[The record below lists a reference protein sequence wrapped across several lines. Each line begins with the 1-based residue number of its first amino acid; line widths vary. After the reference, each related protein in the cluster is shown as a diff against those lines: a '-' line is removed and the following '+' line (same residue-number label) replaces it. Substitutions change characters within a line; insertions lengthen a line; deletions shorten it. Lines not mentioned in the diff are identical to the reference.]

1 MQYHANAIQQMTE
14 LFSKIQQFDEEME
27 SKVTLNEKLKFIF
40 FLVFDGNIFE

>member
-27 SKVTLNEKLKFIF
+27 SKVRIKEKIKNDLT
-40 FLVFDGNIFE
+40 